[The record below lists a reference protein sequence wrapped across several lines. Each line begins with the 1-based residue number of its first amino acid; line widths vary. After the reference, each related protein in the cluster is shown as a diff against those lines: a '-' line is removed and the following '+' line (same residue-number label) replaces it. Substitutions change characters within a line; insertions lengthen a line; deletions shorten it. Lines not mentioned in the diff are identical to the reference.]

1 MKLTVNKVDALK
13 RKLHFEI
20 PKERVSEKMNQVY
33 NEISKVAKVK
43 GFRPGKAPRQVVEA
57 DHGALAREET
67 LKKLIPEVY
76 EEGLKQ
82 EDISPLEMPDIKDVE
97 FKDGKIKFT
106 AEVTI
111 KPDVKISEYKG
122 IKVQRKSSQV
132 TEEDINKTL
141 DYFKTSQGKDVKTE
155 IDDEFARGLGYPS
168 LEEFKK
174 SLKTQM
180 EIDKDR
186 QNRVDVENQIVEAL
200 LKNSKL
206 TVPQSLV
213 KKQLDRRVQDAISR
227 MKQQGLP
234 EEEISKKVKE
244 LEKEL
249 KEPVEKDIKVYLVL
263 DKIAELEKVQIGGKE
278 SLPAK
283 VMEFL
288 MKKAEW
294 KDAKEP
300 ATSK

>member
-13 RKLHFEI
+13 RKLQFEI
-20 PKERVSEKMNQVY
+20 PQERVSRKMNEVFG
-33 NEISKVAKVK
+33 EISKVAKVK
-43 GFRPGKAPRQVVEA
+43 GFRPGKAPRHVIEA
-57 DHGALAREET
+57 EHGPLAREET

-76 EEGLKQ
+76 EEGLRQ
-82 EDISPLEMPDIKDVE
+82 ENISPLEMPDIQDVE

-122 IKVQRKSSQV
+122 IKVQRKSPEV

-141 DYFKTSQGKDVKTE
+141 DYFKTGQGKDAETK

-168 LEEFKK
+168 LDAFKK

-186 QNRVDVENQIVEAL
+186 QNRADVENQIVEAL

-213 KKQLDRRVQDAISR
+213 KKQLDRRVHEAIGR

-234 EEEISKKVKE
+234 EEEINKKVKE

-249 KEPVEKDIKVYLVL
+249 KEPVEKDIKVYLIL
-263 DKIAELEKVQIGGKE
+263 DKIAELENVQAGEGG

-294 KDAKEP
+294 KDAQEA